1 MRTAALQERR
11 NRQILADVVR
21 TYIETGEPVSS
32 RAVSA
37 RFEETISTATI
48 RNVMVELEDSGF
60 LYQPHTSAGRVPTAA
75 AYRFFAQE
83 IASQA
88 TITVVDREWIQ
99 REMGGATS
107 AAEITER
114 AGHVLAEVSNGLGI
128 VVAPPL
134 GKTVLEHTRMW
145 LLPDGRVLIAGGRN
159 QANEDLS
166 QSELYNP
173 TTDKFSSGSLM
184 NQTRALHTAT
194 LLTSGKVL
202 FIGGVITSGDETPT
216 SELYDPVT
224 GAFTYS
230 STTADTFALVHH
242 LAARGANPS
251 QIARDIYLSNPASK
265 IRLLGIAL
273 SNLQTEGDL
282 AWTWVTS
289 EDMDRI
295 GAVAEDCE
303 GVVNYLISI
312 AGVESAVFL
321 REVADASQFRLSI
334 RSKGKLDVAQIAE
347 HFGGGGHRSASGC
360 TIDGPLAVAT
370 ERILTQLRTGL

>member
-1 MRTAALQERR
+1 MTTEAKLLRFQAPAAHLRETLSPEPLPEAQLHEPQIHEPQIAALLAAFRAHPRFLLTSHARPDGDAIGSALALAEVLDQLG
-11 NRQILADVVR
+11 RQVDIILADP
-21 TYIETGEPVSS
+21 I
-32 RAVSA
+32 
-37 RFEETISTATI
+37 
-48 RNVMVELEDSGF
+48 
-60 LYQPHTSAGRVPTAA
+60 
-75 AYRFFAQE
+75 
-83 IASQA
+83 
-88 TITVVDREWIQ
+88 
-99 REMGGATS
+99 
-107 AAEITER
+107 
-114 AGHVLAEVSNGLGI
+114 
-128 VVAPPL
+128 
-134 GKTVLEHTRMW
+134 
-145 LLPDGRVLIAGGRN
+145 
-159 QANEDLS
+159 
-166 QSELYNP
+166 P
-173 TTDKFSSGSLM
+173 TTYRSLPNLHRIHHTPSANDIEPDRTTPAVLLECDGIARTGLLGLEGRTLINIDHHASGRPFGSINWIDEHACAVAAM
-184 NQTRALHTAT
+184 VYRIAIAAKVNITPSMAT
-194 LLTSGKVL
+194 C
-202 FIGGVITSGDETPT
+202 
-216 SELYDPVT
+216 LYAAILSDT
-224 GAFTYS
+224 GSFTYT

-242 LAARGANPS
+242 LATRGANPS